1 MRSKS
6 LKCQSLWHNKKRL
19 EIANLKL
26 LISGPQVR
34 VPAVP
39 TKRNQITKGWRSG
52 LTLRRRGERVTR

>member
-34 VPAVP
+34 VLLYPPSEIRLPRDGAA
-39 TKRNQITKGWRSG
+39 G
-52 LTLRRRGERVTR
+52 